1 MLLGVRAVDSASAST
16 FPVEQPGLLSTY
28 YPPILRTRI
37 KTQPATG
44 TAFGSVSAKVTSVD
58 SQGAC
63 SLGVEGAAG
72 DKVQVTSR
80 SGGQCT

>member
-1 MLLGVRAVDSASAST
+1 MLLGVGAVDSASAST

-58 SQGAC
+58 SRG
-63 SLGVEGAAG
+63 GVQSGCG
-72 DKVQVTSR
+72 GSSR
-80 SGGQCT
+80 

>member
-1 MLLGVRAVDSASAST
+1 MLLGVGAVDSASAST

-28 YPPILRTRI
+28 YLPILRTRI

-58 SQGAC
+58 SQG
-63 SLGVEGAAG
+63 GVQSGCG
-72 DKVQVTSR
+72 GSSR
-80 SGGQCT
+80 